1 MHGRLPLIGS
11 VSKYVA
17 KTSDHAL
24 TFGEGVD
31 VSLRE
36 VTLRLDADVHGKH
49 LRQSLALS
57 DVDISIV
64 ATVSL
69 QTNGYR
75 IATKTV
81 TRAPYDKDIDS
92 KIQSILS

>member
-1 MHGRLPLIGS
+1 MSR
-11 VSKYVA
+11 YVA

-24 TFGEGVD
+24 TTGEGVD

-69 QTNGYR
+69 QTN
-75 IATKTV
+75 
-81 TRAPYDKDIDS
+81 
-92 KIQSILS
+92 